1 MNFWDSFIII
11 VLLLVFNGIVYFIFN
26 RYLYKRDD
34 AAMKFLTVNITKD
47 LIWLIISL
55 LIVDKTK
62 ANFLLIAICF
72 ILGSFLIYY
81 PIIKRINKS

>member
-11 VLLLVFNGIVYFIFN
+11 VLLLVFNGIVYMIFN
-26 RYLYKRDD
+26 KYLYSRAD
-34 AAMKFLTVNITKD
+34 AGMKFLTVNISKD

-55 LIVDKTK
+55 LIIDKTK
-62 ANFLLIAICF
+62 ANFLFIVICF
-72 ILGSFLIYY
+72 IIGSLLIYY